1 MFILSSST
9 KLSVVRISVI
19 MAAESYQQS
28 SATVQLEA
36 GKNFIHTDVLPK
48 PEDIILDLG
57 CGTGELSAYLAELV
71 GPKGSVIGVD
81 PDFSRL
87 QLAKETHRHVENLS
101 FIEGNSNQ
109 FEGMGFDT
117 FDIIFSNYVLHW
129 IPDKSRAFRN
139 MLNSLKSGGKVAIQY
154 IDALPPLLVSSL
166 EILNPET
173 SEQLNNKLHLVKRD
187 DVDLICATA
196 GFNVVKSY
204 YIKDTTVVYPSV
216 ESLLQW
222 SVGTSH
228 GVFDVNLVT
237 QERIKLLLQKFGN
250 PPFDLTENS
259 FDCRLVAVKS
269 KSQTL

>member
-1 MFILSSST
+1 
-9 KLSVVRISVI
+9 

-48 PEDIILDLG
+48 PEDTILDLG

-71 GPKGSVIGVD
+71 GPRGYIIGVD
-81 PDFSRL
+81 PNFSRL

-109 FEGMGFDT
+109 FEGMGSEK
-117 FDIIFSNYVLHW
+117 FDIIFSNFVLHW
-129 IPDKSRAFRN
+129 IPEKSEAFRN
-139 MLNSLKSGGKVAIQY
+139 MLNSLKPGGKVAIQY
-154 IDALPPLLVSSL
+154 VDALPPLLVSSL

-173 SEQLNNKLHLVKRD
+173 HEQLKNKLHLVKRD
-187 DVDLICATA
+187 DVDLICTTA
-196 GFNVVKSY
+196 GFTVVRSY
-204 YIKDTTVVYPSV
+204 YARKTVNVYPSV

-222 SVGTSH
+222 LVSTSQ
-228 GVFDVNLVT
+228 GVFDLQLVT

-250 PPFDLTENS
+250 PPFDFTANA
-259 FDCRLVAVKS
+259 FDCKLVAVKPKS
-269 KSQTL
+269 SQTL